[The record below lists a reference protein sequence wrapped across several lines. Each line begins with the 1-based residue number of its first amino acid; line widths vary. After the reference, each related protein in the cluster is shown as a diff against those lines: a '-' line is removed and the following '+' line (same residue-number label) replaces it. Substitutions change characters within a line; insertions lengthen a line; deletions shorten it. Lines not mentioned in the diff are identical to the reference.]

1 MWLFLL
7 LISCKSTTKW
17 SKKTQR
23 SYGKNWR
30 QKRSRFS
37 GWKISWKVLKIV
49 WKKFWIYDFFPETD
63 EIFQREDLA
72 YLDRIESIEFDVPEP
87 TEINSEIFEDF
98 EKLNESSPR
107 LQEKT
112 LKNQQKI
119 ESPKNSPKIKFKKPH
134 QLPKSEE
141 VDEAKSNINGG
152 WSRLKK

>member
-1 MWLFLL
+1 MKGFKSFLKTF
-7 LISCKSTTKW
+7 LI
-17 SKKTQR
+17 
-23 SYGKNWR
+23 YE
-30 QKRSRFS
+30 
-37 GWKISWKVLKIV
+37 
-49 WKKFWIYDFFPETD
+49 FFIETD

-72 YLDRIESIEFDVPEP
+72 YLDRIESTEFDVPKP

-112 LKNQQKI
+112 LKIQHKT

-141 VDEAKSNINGG
+141 VDQAKSNINGG

>member
-1 MWLFLL
+1 MDF
-7 LISCKSTTKW
+7 K
-17 SKKTQR
+17 
-23 SYGKNWR
+23 
-30 QKRSRFS
+30 
-37 GWKISWKVLKIV
+37 
-49 WKKFWIYDFFPETD
+49 FFPETD

-72 YLDRIESIEFDVPEP
+72 YLDRIENTEFDVPEP
-87 TEINSEIFEDF
+87 IEINSEIFEDF

-112 LKNQQKI
+112 LKIQQKT

-134 QLPKSEE
+134 QQPKSEE